1 MVAETSIYITWISG
15 AILITLAMMPLFK
28 PPFAKISSDGF
39 IDMFRRYWAHMLVV
53 FSVYLWKDLLDGL
66 DRILMANTQLDMT
79 FLVYAIEGDAVL
91 WVQEALRNDLLDVAM
106 THFYVMGFM
115 TATFSSFIFTIYF
128 DDRHMADRV
137 SLSMFWVYILAIPF
151 YLFLNVKVTGNYIEG
166 METIAY
172 DLTPEIHNWFNR
184 IDPFTNGM
192 PSLHIGLPFAIWLTM
207 HRWDED
213 GRWKKFRAFL
223 VSFILLTSIAIV
235 YLGIH
240 WFVDIIGGMVVGIMA
255 VNLTSRTH
263 KPIWKFADER
273 LFTRRLARTL
283 DNPQGAVRYVRGSIV
298 SVIDPIREPG
308 KKQTGAMI
316 MGLLI
321 LTGSVLLWDVT
332 HQRIS
337 IDEAESPTSAS
348 GSGDWLVWVEESERG
363 VTITSTN
370 VSSGENKSIGG
381 QGWGSAPSIVSSGG
395 CFVLF
400 DDFRADYFEHNQ
412 ELGPLIPVFRY
423 DSDLPIVDLAIT
435 TDSIGVKK
443 LAVLLENELRIIST
457 AVNSTDNHI
466 IEANSSV
473 VASSGPLVGF
483 SENSEDGP
491 YVNLTSIESNLTISI
506 SLDSTASSRIE
517 QSIVDSG
524 VVLDFQNSTVVEL
537 EMENNWLVATVD
549 LGPFNRT
556 ILVDT
561 LSINQTLISNPRWDS
576 SSPSIGDGKVAFLQ
590 VTRDDLFLVGQNSV
604 RNNDVY
610 VHDLSSG
617 ETQQYTFDEN
627 IDQSQPQILYDK
639 LAYIQI
645 NEQGTKQL
653 QLYSLTDTIEP
664 RNSILLQASILA
676 LIPLLFLWTLQT
688 YGTRQRVTQRV

>member
-1 MVAETSIYITWISG
+1 MVTETSIYITWISG
-15 AILITLAMMPLFK
+15 AILITLAMMPIFK
-28 PPFAKISSDGF
+28 PPFAKISADGF
-39 IDMFRRYWAHMLVV
+39 IDMFRRYWAHMIVV

-137 SLSMFWVYILAIPF
+137 ALSMFWVYILAIPF

-192 PSLHIGLPFAIWLTM
+192 PSLHIGLPFAIWLSM
-207 HRWDED
+207 HKWDED
-213 GRWKKFRAFL
+213 GRWKKFRGFL
-223 VSFILLTSIAIV
+223 ISFILLTSIAIV

-283 DNPQGAVRYVRGSIV
+283 DNPKGALSYVRESLLSIF
-298 SVIDPIREPG
+298 DPIREPG
-308 KKQTGAMI
+308 KKQTGAII

-337 IDEAESPTSAS
+337 VEEAESPTSAS
-348 GSGDWLVWVEESERG
+348 GSGDWLVWIEESERG
-363 VTITSTN
+363 VEITSIN
-370 VSSGENKSIGG
+370 VSSGENRSIGG
-381 QGWGSAPSIVSSGG
+381 QGWIDSPMIVSSGG

-400 DDFRADYFEHNQ
+400 GDFRADYFEHNVDSD
-412 ELGPLIPVFRY
+412 PLNPVFRY
-423 DSDLPIVDLAIT
+423 ESASQITDLAIT
-435 TDSIGVKK
+435 TDSNGEKK

-457 AVNSTDNHI
+457 ASNYSNPHI
-466 IEANSSV
+466 IEVNSSV
-473 VASSGPLVGF
+473 VASSGPLVGI
-483 SENSEDGP
+483 SENSENGP
-491 YVNLTSIESNLTISI
+491 YVNLTSIESNQTISI
-506 SLDSTASSRIE
+506 SLDSSSSSRIE

-524 VVLDFQNSTVVEL
+524 VILDFQNSTVVEL

-576 SSPSIGDGKVAFLQ
+576 SSPTIGDGKVAFLQ
-590 VTRDDLFLVGQNSV
+590 VTRDDLSLTGQNSV

-627 IDQSQPQILYDK
+627 IDQTQPQILYDK
-639 LAYIQI
+639 LAYIQV
-645 NEQGTKQL
+645 NEQGTKEL

-676 LIPLLFLWTLQT
+676 LIPLLFLWTLQS
-688 YGTRQRVTQRV
+688 YGASQRVTQRA

>member
-15 AILITLAMMPLFK
+15 AILITLAMMPIFK

-39 IDMFRRYWAHMLVV
+39 IDMFRRYWAHMIVV

-207 HRWDED
+207 HKWDED
-213 GRWKKFRAFL
+213 GRWKKFRGFL
-223 VSFILLTSIAIV
+223 ISFIFLTSIAIV

-263 KPIWKFADER
+263 KPIWEFADER

-283 DNPQGAVRYVRGSIV
+283 DNPMGGLSYVRESLLSIF
-298 SVIDPIREPG
+298 DPIREPG
-308 KKQTGAMI
+308 KKQTGAII

-337 IDEAESPTSAS
+337 VEEAESPTSAS
-348 GSGDWLVWVEESERG
+348 GSGDWLVWIEESERG
-363 VTITSTN
+363 VEITSIN
-370 VSSGENKSIGG
+370 VSSGENRSIGG
-381 QGWGSAPSIVSSGG
+381 QGWIDAPMIVSSGE

-400 DDFRADYFEHNQ
+400 SDFRADYFEHNA
-412 ELGPLIPVFRY
+412 GSDPLSPVFRY
-423 DSDLPIVDLAIT
+423 DSASQITDLAIT
-435 TDSIGVKK
+435 TDSNGEKK

-457 AVNSTDNHI
+457 ASNYSNPHI
-466 IEANSSV
+466 IEVNSSV
-473 VASSGPLVGF
+473 VASSGPLVGI
-483 SENSEDGP
+483 SENSENGP
-491 YVNLTSIESNLTISI
+491 YVNLTSIESNQTISI
-506 SLDSTASSRIE
+506 SLDSSSSSRIE

-524 VVLDFQNSTVVEL
+524 VILDFQNSTVVEL

-549 LGPFNRT
+549 MGPFNRT

-576 SSPSIGDGKVAFLQ
+576 SSPTIGDGKVAFLQ
-590 VTRDDLFLVGQNSV
+590 VTRDDLSLVGQNSE

-627 IDQSQPQILYDK
+627 IDQTQPQILYDK
-639 LAYIQI
+639 LAYIQV
-645 NEQGTKQL
+645 NEQGTKEL

-676 LIPLLFLWTLQT
+676 LIPLLFLWTLQS
-688 YGTRQRVTQRV
+688 YGTSQRVTQQA